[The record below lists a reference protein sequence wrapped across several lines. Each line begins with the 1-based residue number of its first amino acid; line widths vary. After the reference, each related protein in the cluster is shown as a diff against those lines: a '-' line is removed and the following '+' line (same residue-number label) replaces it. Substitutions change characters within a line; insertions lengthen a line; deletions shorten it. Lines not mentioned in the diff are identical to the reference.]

1 MLISADIA
9 NPAKTWCLQE
19 INALP
24 LRLDGDLYS
33 HYPGMKLG
41 SFKDLVFFGD
51 KLSALAT
58 SILNQESNTS
68 AKDWIVSAP
77 AFYYLPSA
85 ANLLARRVH
94 NLLRKQGYGIH
105 LHEPRLSQEQN
116 AVNSMEAFKKAND
129 YSKSQVQQRQSERQ
143 RIYDLAKSNVQMQ
156 ALKGQRLLV
165 INDIYVTGTQQAFM
179 QKMLDQLEV
188 KDIHWLYIF
197 HVEKHLAQLH
207 PEIEFQINN
216 HLVGNAENFAAI
228 MNDEHTVHTTRC
240 LSRLF
245 SEDIQ
250 NFQHVI
256 NLLRPDTIKKIIQLA
271 KLEDRYTAAIFAEKL
286 SILAAAQASKS
297 LSIAT

>member
-9 NPAKTWCLQE
+9 YPAKTWCLQE

-94 NLLRKQGYGIH
+94 SLLRKQGYSIH

-116 AVNSMEAFKKAND
+116 AVQSMEAFKKAND

-143 RIYDLAKSNVQMQ
+143 RVYDLAKSNVQMQ

-179 QKMLDQLEV
+179 QKMLDQFEV
-188 KDIHWLYIF
+188 EDIHWVYIF
-197 HVEKHLAQLH
+197 HVEQQLAQQH

-216 HLVGNAENFAAI
+216 HLVGNADNFVAI

-245 SEDIQ
+245 SEDIEI
-250 NFQHVI
+250 FRYVI
-256 NLLRPDTIKKIIQLA
+256 SLLQPDTIQKIIQLA
-271 KLEDRYTAAIFAEKL
+271 KVEDRYTSAIFTEKL
-286 SILAAAQASKS
+286 SMLAAARASKS
-297 LSIAT
+297 FPIAT